1 MASLGDN
8 IDALGSMT
16 PAQLRAEWRRIF
28 RRETPPHSPD
38 LLARAISWRWQA
50 QQHGDLTLATRRELD
65 SLAHQLIQNGSIDAA
80 GPSKPSVGTQLIRE
94 WNGRTIKV
102 LITENGYLFE
112 DRSYRSLSQIARHVT
127 GARWSGPRFFG
138 LVKRS
143 TEQAASHG

>member
-1 MASLGDN
+1 MTSLGDS

-16 PAQLRAEWRRIF
+16 PAQLRAEWWRVF

-65 SLAHQLIQNGSIDAA
+65 SLARRLIQNGSIDAA

-102 LITENGYLFE
+102 LITESGYLF
-112 DRSYRSLSQIARHVT
+112 DNRSYRSLSQIARHVT

-138 LVKRS
+138 LVKHS
-143 TEQAASHG
+143 TEQVASHG